1 MGYGKASR
9 EAVENAPVGG
19 GADFWNPPEGESRIR
34 VMPPWN
40 ADVEEFW
47 FATATHFNVGPDERA
62 VACPDLSGVSD
73 SCYICRL
80 VKRLS
85 RGDEDERAESDA
97 MNARP
102 RYLLSIVDLGSPQ
115 NGVQVWPAPKTIF
128 RQLKKFWLNEE
139 DYGDFTS
146 FKDGFDI
153 LVEKTGTGLNT
164 RYDCT
169 PTRSKAFPSDRLL
182 NHASSSVADMFE
194 ALDNEEYEL
203 PNLAEVQSFGTDEE
217 MERTYK
223 GLSSGPKRT
232 ESKTEN
238 GDNADDEDED
248 DRAAGK
254 TNATPDVQDD
264 EETEEKPTRRR
275 RREEPEEDK
284 QPTRRRR
291 TREEPAEEEAAEE
304 EAEREREEASEDGDG
319 EDEEKPRKKSS
330 KDSKESGEKT
340 GRSRIRGRVKQLD

>member
-1 MGYGKASR
+1 MAYGRASR

-19 GADFWNPPEGESRIR
+19 GADFWSPPEGESRIR
-34 VMPPWN
+34 VMPPWD
-40 ADVEEFW
+40 ADAEAFW
-47 FATATHFNVGPDERA
+47 FATGTHFNVGPDERA
-62 VACPDLSGVSD
+62 VACPDMSGVSD

-169 PTRSKAFPSDRLL
+169 PTRSKEFPSERLL
-182 NHASSSVADMFE
+182 NHSSSSVADMFE
-194 ALDNEEYEL
+194 QLADEKYEL

-223 GLSSGPKRT
+223 GLASGPKRT
-232 ESKTEN
+232 ESKTDN
-238 GDNADDEDED
+238 GDNADEED
-248 DRAAGK
+248 DDADGDGDK
-254 TNATPDVQDD
+254 KKDTEPDDD
-264 EETEEKPTRRR
+264 RPRS
-275 RREEPEEDK
+275 
-284 QPTRRRR
+284 RRR
-291 TREEPAEEEAAEE
+291 TRREEPAEEEAE
-304 EAEREREEASEDGDG
+304 SGDGEDGDG
-319 EDEEKPRKKSS
+319 EDEEKPRTRKARPE
-330 KDSKESGEKT
+330 KESGGKS
-340 GRSRIRGRVKQLD
+340 GGSRIRGRVKELE

>member
-1 MGYGKASR
+1 MAYGRASR

-34 VMPPWN
+34 VMPPWG
-40 ADVEEFW
+40 ADIEEFW

-62 VACPDLSGVSD
+62 VACPDLSGVAD

-85 RGDEDERAESDA
+85 RGDEDERAEANA

-102 RYLLSIVDLGSPQ
+102 RYLLSIVNLGSPQ
-115 NGVQVWPAPKTIF
+115 DGVQVWPAPKTIF

-169 PTRSKAFPSDRLL
+169 PTRSKEFPSERLM
-182 NHASSSVADMFE
+182 NHSSSSVADLFE
-194 ALDNEEYEL
+194 ALANEEYDL
-203 PNLAEVQSFGTDEE
+203 PNLAEVQTFGSDEE

-223 GLSSGPKRT
+223 GLSSGPTRT
-232 ESKTEN
+232 ESKSDN
-238 GDNADDEDED
+238 GDNDDDNDDD
-248 DRAAGK
+248 DRKAGDTK
-254 TNATPDVQDD
+254 
-264 EETEEKPTRRR
+264 ETEPEPADEPAPRRRR
-275 RREEPEEDK
+275 RREEPAEEPAEDK
-284 QPTRRRR
+284 PRTRRR
-291 TREEPAEEEAAEE
+291 REEPAEEPAEE
-304 EAEREREEASEDGDG
+304 PVED
-319 EDEEKPRKKSS
+319 DEEKPPRKRKARPTSDSDEKS
-330 KDSKESGEKT
+330 G
-340 GRSRIRGRVKQLD
+340 GSRIRGRVKELE

>member
-1 MGYGKASR
+1 MAYGRASR

-19 GADFWNPPEGESRIR
+19 GADFWSPPEGESRIR
-34 VMPPWN
+34 VMPPWDS
-40 ADVEEFW
+40 DVEAFW
-47 FATATHFNVGPDERA
+47 FATGTHFNVGPDERA
-62 VACPDLSGVSD
+62 VACPDMSGVSD

-146 FKDGFDI
+146 FQDGFDI

-169 PTRSKAFPSDRLL
+169 PTRSKQFPSERLL
-182 NHASSSVADMFE
+182 NHSSSSVADLFE
-194 ALDNEEYEL
+194 QLADEKYDL

-223 GLSSGPKRT
+223 GLASGPKRT
-232 ESKTEN
+232 ESKTDN
-238 GDNADDEDED
+238 GDNSDDEDED
-248 DRAAGK
+248 SDKKQEDTKKDTEPDEDR
-254 TNATPDVQDD
+254 P
-264 EETEEKPTRRR
+264 RRR
-275 RREEPEEDK
+275 RDRDDSAGEDEDEDK
-284 QPTRRRR
+284 EKDKPRRRR
-291 TREEPAEEEAAEE
+291 TREEPAEEEAESGDGE
-304 EAEREREEASEDGDG
+304 DGDGDG
-319 EDEEKPRKKSS
+319 EDEDKPRTRKARP
-330 KDSKESGEKT
+330 DKESGEKS
-340 GRSRIRGRVKQLD
+340 GGSRIRGRVKELE

>member
-19 GADFWNPPEGESRIR
+19 GADFWSPPEGESRIR
-34 VMPPWN
+34 VMPPWDS
-40 ADVEEFW
+40 DVEEFW

-62 VACPDLSGVSD
+62 VACPDMSGVSD

-102 RYLLSIVDLGSPQ
+102 RYLLSIVDLGNPQ

-169 PTRSKAFPSDRLL
+169 PTRSKEFPSERLL
-182 NHASSSVADMFE
+182 NHSSSSVADLFE
-194 ALDNEEYEL
+194 SLADEKYDL

-223 GLSSGPKRT
+223 GLASGPKRT
-232 ESKTEN
+232 ESKTDN
-238 GDNADDEDED
+238 GDNADDDNENDDGEDVVKGEKAEEPAEDES
-248 DRAAGK
+248 
-254 TNATPDVQDD
+254 
-264 EETEEKPTRRR
+264 KP
-275 RREEPEEDK
+275 
-284 QPTRRRR
+284 RRRR
-291 TREEPAEEEAAEE
+291 TREEPAAEPETESAEDEAERE
-304 EAEREREEASEDGDG
+304 RDEAEREREEAAEDGDKQRPRKARPSKDG
-319 EDEEKPRKKSS
+319 GKEEKS
-330 KDSKESGEKT
+330 
-340 GRSRIRGRVKQLD
+340 GRSRIRGRVKELD

>member
-1 MGYGKASR
+1 MAYGRASR

-19 GADFWNPPEGESRIR
+19 GADFWSPPEGESRIR
-34 VMPPWN
+34 VMPPWD
-40 ADVEEFW
+40 ADVEAFW

-62 VACPDLSGVSD
+62 VACPDMSGVSD

-85 RGDEDERAESDA
+85 RGEEDERAESDA

-169 PTRSKAFPSDRLL
+169 PTRSKQFPSERLL
-182 NHASSSVADMFE
+182 NHSSSSVADLFE
-194 ALDNEEYEL
+194 SLAAEEYDL

-232 ESKTEN
+232 ESKTDN
-238 GDNADDEDED
+238 GDNADDENDED
-248 DRAAGK
+248 ADRDK
-254 TNATPDVQDD
+254 KKKDDD
-264 EETEEKPTRRR
+264 EDGDGGDDRPRTRREQRADSDGEDDDEDKEKPRS
-275 RREEPEEDK
+275 
-284 QPTRRRR
+284 RRR
-291 TREEPAEEEAAEE
+291 TREEPAEEEAE
-304 EAEREREEASEDGDG
+304 SGDG
-319 EDEEKPRKKSS
+319 EDDDEDKEKPRTRKARP
-330 KDSKESGEKT
+330 DKESGGKS
-340 GRSRIRGRVKQLD
+340 GGSRIRGRVKELE